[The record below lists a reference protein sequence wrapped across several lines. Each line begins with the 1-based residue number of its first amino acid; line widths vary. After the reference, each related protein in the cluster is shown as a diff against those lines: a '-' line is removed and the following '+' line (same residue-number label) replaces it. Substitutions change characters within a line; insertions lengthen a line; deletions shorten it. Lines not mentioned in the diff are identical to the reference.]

1 MGLSGSSTM
10 LQCARTLTAGTGPR
24 GPAPPPV
31 PPGPPAPPGAGRG
44 VAVCVA
50 SASTFSGKLATRS
63 TYERLGSI
71 MPFDDWNS
79 GTDVVYSGVTSIT
92 AALSGPYAST
102 GKIATT
108 AGLLDACTDLYTE
121 SDESAVMSKFVR
133 RRITRFPDRSQR
145 SVRSMNSSPP

>member
-1 MGLSGSSTM
+1 
-10 LQCARTLTAGTGPR
+10 
-24 GPAPPPV
+24 
-31 PPGPPAPPGAGRG
+31 
-44 VAVCVA
+44 
-50 SASTFSGKLATRS
+50 
-63 TYERLGSI
+63 

-133 RRITRFPDRSQR
+133 RRITRLHFKKRSSR
-145 SVRSMNSSPP
+145 IGSTWKLFSLSLPRFCRFFR